1 VQLCRQP
8 LDGGIADVDAVQKG
22 HQVDDKKDGKDYE
35 VELHDEPA
43 LGLGVDGRLGRIRGW
58 RLGRP
63 VIGGVRVA
71 VLRLSKGRHD
81 IKCCGGVLYAP
92 PKHDKRMVPDNTWL
106 QRGRATQHSYT
117 A

>member
-1 VQLCRQP
+1 
-8 LDGGIADVDAVQKG
+8 
-22 HQVDDKKDGKDYE
+22 
-35 VELHDEPA
+35 
-43 LGLGVDGRLGRIRGW
+43 
-58 RLGRP
+58 
-63 VIGGVRVA
+63 
-71 VLRLSKGRHD
+71 VLLLSKGRHD